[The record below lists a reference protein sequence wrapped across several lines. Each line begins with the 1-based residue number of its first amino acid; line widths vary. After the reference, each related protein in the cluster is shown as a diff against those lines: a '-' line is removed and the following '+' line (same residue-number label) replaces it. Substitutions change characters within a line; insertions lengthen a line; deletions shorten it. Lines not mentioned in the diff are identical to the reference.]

1 MNSPTIRLN
10 LPTVVDGNISSWV
23 TEIYQKESSTT
34 QKLRFSRSDVAEL
47 DSLITPGT
55 LLDAYFSVDSYDYQ
69 QIAGIRL
76 VAKKLIVYSP

>member
-1 MNSPTIRLN
+1 M
-10 LPTVVDGNISSWV
+10 DANISRWV

-34 QKLRFSRSDVAEL
+34 QKLMFNRFDVAEL

-69 QIAGIRL
+69 QTAGIRL
-76 VAKKLIVYSP
+76 VAKKLVVHSS